1 MLSLL
6 ADENIDPEIVVQVKL
21 HIPTADFLH
30 VGDVNLDR
38 TPDPDIL
45 QWAAENDRI
54 VVSHDKSTMRPFA
67 ERRVRSGLAMPGLF
81 VLHDDLPPGEKVR
94 GLIRLINEYEL
105 ELNGPVVFIGHR
117 GRFRR

>member
-6 ADENIDPEIVVQVKL
+6 ADENIDPEIVAQVRL
-21 HIPTADFLH
+21 HIPDVDFLRA
-30 VGDVNLDR
+30 GDVNLDR

-45 QWAAENDRI
+45 RWAAENGRI
-54 VVSHDKSTMRPFA
+54 VVTHDKSTMRPDA
-67 ERRVRSGLAMPGLF
+67 EARVEAGLPMPGLF
-81 VLHDDLPPGEKVR
+81 VLHDDMSPGEKVR

-105 ELNGPVVFIGHR
+105 EINGPIVFVGRR

>member
-6 ADENIDPEIVVQVKL
+6 ADENIDPEIIAQVKL
-21 HIPTADFLH
+21 HIPDADILH

-45 QWAAENDRI
+45 QWAAENARI
-54 VVSHDKSTMRPFA
+54 VVTHDKSTMRPDA
-67 ERRVRSGLAMPGLF
+67 EARVRAGLPMPGLF
-81 VLHDDLPPGEKVR
+81 VLHDDLSPGEKVR

-105 ELNGPVVFIGHR
+105 ELNGSVVFVGHR